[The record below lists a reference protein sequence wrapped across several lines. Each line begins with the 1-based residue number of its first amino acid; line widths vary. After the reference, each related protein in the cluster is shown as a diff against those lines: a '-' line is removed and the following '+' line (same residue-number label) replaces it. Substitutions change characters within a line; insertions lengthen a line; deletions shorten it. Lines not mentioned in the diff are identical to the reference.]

1 MNPARKRLI
10 NGLFKNH
17 IKVYASPDTRLIEQ
31 FSDSF
36 SGSTG
41 GGDLIR

>member
-1 MNPARKRLI
+1 MNPTRKRLI
-10 NGLFKNH
+10 NGLFKNY
-17 IKVYASPDTRLIEQ
+17 IKVYASRDPCLIEQ